1 MRTHSPEYGLAAFLL
16 IAAQGVVVGAAAQE
30 PVAPEPTL
38 EQRLQRIENAL
49 SNQGLLQMLQQLESL
64 QLEIS
69 RLQGAVEVQT
79 HTLEQLKK
87 RQRDM
92 YADMDRRLQRVESPV
107 APPGTDAPPLQT
119 LAPLSNVSVAGSA
132 QGEETSLTLELVN
145 QTPASGAAGLEDT
158 APFLAAAPEQ
168 PSALAP
174 AQDGPVAAAAAGL
187 PAPTAMADA
196 STTGPD
202 QQATGA
208 ETPATALAP
217 LDPEQPGG
225 APPQPGLDPSPT
237 PEQADAQTAADLPA
251 FGQQDPALIQEE
263 YRQAFNLLKQAR
275 YNEAVLAL
283 RGFLTR
289 YPDSEPAAN
298 ARFWL
303 AEAYY
308 VNSLFEQALAEYTA
322 LVQQYPD
329 SPKQTQAQLKAAFCQ
344 HELGQVEP
352 AIQQLEALILQHP
365 GTTAASLAQDRLAQ
379 IATEAVP
386 EQNITPAR

>member
-1 MRTHSPEYGLAAFLL
+1 MRIHSPQYGLAAFLL
-16 IAAQGVVVGAAAQE
+16 IAAQGVVGGAAAQE

-38 EQRLQRIENAL
+38 EQRLQRIEGAL

-64 QLEIS
+64 ELELS
-69 RLQGAVEVQT
+69 RLQGTLEVHN

-92 YADMDRRLQRVESPV
+92 YVDMDRRLQRVESPV

-119 LAPLSNVSVAGSA
+119 LAPLSNAGVAGSA

-145 QTPASGAAGLEDT
+145 QPPAPDAAGLEDI
-158 APFLAAAPEQ
+158 APLAAAPAQ
-168 PSALAP
+168 P
-174 AQDGPVAAAAAGL
+174 
-187 PAPTAMADA
+187 DA
-196 STTGPD
+196 V
-202 QQATGA
+202 
-208 ETPATALAP
+208 
-217 LDPEQPGG
+217 
-225 APPQPGLDPSPT
+225 PPQPGLDPSPT
-237 PEQADAQTAADLPA
+237 PEQADARTAADLSA
-251 FGQQDPALIQEE
+251 FGQQDPELIAQE

-283 RGFLTR
+283 RGFLAR
-289 YPDSEPAAN
+289 YPASEPAAN

-379 IATEAVP
+379 IATAAVA
-386 EQNITPAR
+386 EQDLTPTR

>member
-92 YADMDRRLQRVESPV
+92 YADMDRRLQRVESPD

-119 LAPLSNVSVAGSA
+119 LAPLSNAGIAGSA

-145 QTPASGAAGLEDT
+145 RTPASGAAGLEDI
-158 APFLAAAPEQ
+158 APLAAAPEQ

-196 STTGPD
+196 SATGPD

-225 APPQPGLDPSPT
+225 VPPQPGLDPSPT
-237 PEQADAQTAADLPA
+237 PEQADTQTAADLPA

-308 VNSLFEQALAEYTA
+308 VNSLFEQALAEYSA

-352 AIQQLEALILQHP
+352 AVQQLEALILQHP